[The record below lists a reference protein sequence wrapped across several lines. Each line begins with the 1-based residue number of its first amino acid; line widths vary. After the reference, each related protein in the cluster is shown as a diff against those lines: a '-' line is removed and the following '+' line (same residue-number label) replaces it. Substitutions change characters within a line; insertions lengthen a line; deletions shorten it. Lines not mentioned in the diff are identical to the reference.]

1 MLWVNIFVGIIGYFL
16 NAYYSG
22 RLLGYSSWMQL
33 RDIAP
38 SYALAIAIALPVWF
52 LKFLPL
58 NYWVVLPLQIVLGI
72 LVFFG
77 LCKIIRMEELEEIK
91 TIVMNKKRAKRTN
104 GNQPNGRIDEK
115 DEQE

>member
-1 MLWVNIFVGIIGYFL
+1 
-16 NAYYSG
+16 
-22 RLLGYSSWMQL
+22 
-33 RDIAP
+33 
-38 SYALAIAIALPVWF
+38 
-52 LKFLPL
+52 
-58 NYWVVLPLQIVLGI
+58 
-72 LVFFG
+72 VFFG

>member
-1 MLWVNIFVGIIGYFL
+1 MLWANLAVVIVAYFF
-16 NAYYSG
+16 NSYYSG

-38 SYALAIAIALPVWF
+38 SLAVATVTALSVYF

-58 NYWVVLPLQIVLGI
+58 NYWVVLPLQIVLGM

-77 LCKIIRMEELEEIK
+77 LCKINRMEELEEIK